1 MRTTANRLGV
11 KWRDVSYAFVVV
23 GENDYYPVVAP
34 IMEVAIADAAGPLLH
49 SRLDLSRIPPL
60 ELGDVCSMVERAVR
74 GRVVVTHGPND
85 GWRLLMGTCSRLAPM
100 AMLDS
105 LGLARALVP
114 SGPCGLTELSER
126 FSVRPPPGDRAE
138 QAVVRDACLLGR
150 MFEQLVDRTVP
161 WATVGHL
168 VYVGSRSAGA
178 PPPELGLENG

>member
-11 KWRDVSYAFVVV
+11 RWRDVSYAFVVV
-23 GENDYYPVVAP
+23 GENDYNLVVTP
-34 IMEVAIADAAGPLLH
+34 IVEVAIADAAGPLLH
-49 SRLDLSRIPPL
+49 SRLDLR
-60 ELGDVCSMVERAVR
+60 LGDVCSTVERAVR
-74 GRVVVTHGPND
+74 GRVIVTHGPND
-85 GWRLLMGTCSRLAPM
+85 GWRLLTGTCARLAPI
-100 AMLDS
+100 AVLDS

-126 FSVRPPPGDRAE
+126 LSVRPPPGRGAE
-138 QAVVRDACLLGR
+138 RAVVRDACLLAR